1 MTFERSFG
9 FLGTLCSSCKQV
21 GFTYSVSSPQW
32 RRCWILPQPKVLLFF
47 HVLKLLGVLMHL
59 GFFFFSSCCRDNSD
73 ESFLC
78 LDYYD
83 PPDLHTGKLAISCF
97 RVLHSYSLSRKNG
110 LIWICAAQNSISC
123 PLSAHPFDFNL
134 NISIIFPLKN
144 VNNEHPT
151 EEKI

>member
-1 MTFERSFG
+1 MFFMQTSGIHIQRIITTIKKMLDTPTAQSAPVFPCVKVTWSFG
-9 FLGTLCSSCKQV
+9 AFK
-21 GFTYSVSSPQW
+21 F
-32 RRCWILPQPKVLLFF
+32 
-47 HVLKLLGVLMHL
+47 
-59 GFFFFSSCCRDNSD
+59 FFFFSSCCRDNSD

-83 PPDLHTGKLAISCF
+83 PRDLHTGKLAISCF

-123 PLSAHPFDFNL
+123 SLSPHPFDFNL
-134 NISIIFPLKN
+134 NISIIFSFIN